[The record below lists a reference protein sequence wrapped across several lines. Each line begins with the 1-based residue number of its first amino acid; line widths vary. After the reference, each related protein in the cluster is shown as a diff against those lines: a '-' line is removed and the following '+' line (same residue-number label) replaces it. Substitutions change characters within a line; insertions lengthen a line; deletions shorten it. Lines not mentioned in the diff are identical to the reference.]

1 MSHLTLRDRVL
12 IQFSIDQTLHQSLSL
27 CAQTLSIHPSSLYRE
42 LKRNVLIKRSKQ
54 ESFLNSAR
62 PMVCGKLSRYPFVCN
77 ACKKVKSCTRTLY
90 VYDAYVANERA
101 YQRLVLDRRRPTLSS
116 EDIRHLDQLI
126 SPLVKAHQSLYHI
139 LISHP
144 ELQLSQ
150 STLRR
155 YIHQNLLSCRNI
167 DLPRTVRFRVRS
179 EAPKRRQRIA
189 VSVLAHRTYQ
199 DYQMYL
205 HEKPRI
211 TLQIDTMI
219 GKSTD
224 KKCLLTLYEP
234 NSKFQWAYLVYRS
247 AYAVNTALTKLLHEL
262 DLRHQCFFDCLLS
275 DNGSEFQLLPHL
287 ERGED
292 NSVRLRVFYC
302 DPYASYQKGG
312 CERNHALIRYLI
324 KKGESFDNAHQSDID
339 ALFSHINSLKRKSLQ
354 GVSSIQRFEH
364 LFHRS
369 IPETLNIFEIP
380 ASKLKLNKSS

>member
-12 IQFSIDQTLHQSLSL
+12 IQYILDETLYPSLRR
-27 CAQTLSIHPSSLYRE
+27 CAQALSIHPSSLYRE

-54 ESFLNSAR
+54 ECFLNSAR
-62 PMVCGKLSRYPFVCN
+62 PIPCGKLNRYPYVCN

-90 VYDAYVANERA
+90 LYDAYEADTRT
-101 YQRLVLDRRRPTLSS
+101 YHRLVTQRKRPALSVEELRS
-116 EDIRHLDQLI
+116 LDQLV

-139 LISHP
+139 LTSHP
-144 ELQLSQ
+144 ELDISQ
-150 STLRR
+150 SSLRR

-205 HEKPRI
+205 SEKARI

-234 NSKFQWAYLVYRS
+234 KSKFQWAYLVYRS
-247 AYAVNTALTKLLHEL
+247 AHAVNTALKRLIDEL
-262 DLRHQCFFDCLLS
+262 EMNHQLFFDCLLS
-275 DNGSEFQLLPHL
+275 DNGSEFQLLPQL
-287 ERGED
+287 ERSED
-292 NSVRLRVFYC
+292 NLQRLRVFYC

-354 GVSSIQRFEH
+354 GVSSIQRFGH

-369 IPETLNIFEIP
+369 IPETLHIFEIP